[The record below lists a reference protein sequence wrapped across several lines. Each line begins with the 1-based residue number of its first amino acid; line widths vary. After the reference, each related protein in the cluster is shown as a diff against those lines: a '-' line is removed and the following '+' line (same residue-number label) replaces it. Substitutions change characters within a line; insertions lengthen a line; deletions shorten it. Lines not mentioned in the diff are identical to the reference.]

1 MLIHSNAALVMRN
14 IRSLGK
20 NVENDVPRNNQL
32 AAIYSYIEA
41 YRKARRKIM
50 FKNSR
55 GRLSNV

>member
-32 AAIYSYIEA
+32 GDLLL
-41 YRKARRKIM
+41 YRSISKSSQ
-50 FKNSR
+50 ND
-55 GRLSNV
+55 NV